1 MIRPTPATWFEIVST
16 KDDATRLFEGMA
28 SAGCAEFETAGA
40 AMAGAARAE
49 SLRQR
54 FEDLERRHHGDWPS
68 VAVPTVPHA
77 FPEAVL
83 ESALARLERWSQAA
97 EPLLQ
102 ERDELR
108 SDLQG
113 LRRWQDLLAAGGIG
127 GGERA
132 ALVSTGRL
140 AAAVYCGVP
149 PDAVVPP
156 AALMLRTIVL
166 ADANCLLALGTPAAL
181 AEYGERI
188 GGAGGHR
195 IEAVA
200 ELGLADPDAAL
211 ADHAASCL
219 ARQAEIDAALADLA
233 AAHQV
238 AAAVADARQGW
249 WCLTNVVSVR
259 TRQALCTVTGWTG
272 DAAALARTVDAS
284 GAPALVRFGAPPPGL
299 KPPMLLHNPWWVS
312 PYEVFS
318 RLIGMPD
325 RNAADPSMVVAI
337 VFPLLFGYMFGDL
350 GQGLL
355 LVCGGLLC
363 GRRWPLARLFIPGG
377 IAAMGFGLL
386 FGSVFS
392 VHGWLTAWW
401 VDPLHDPLRVLLL
414 PMAGGALLLLVGLG
428 LAATEARW
436 RGELGEWLRR
446 DGAAAACLL
455 AIAAGAMLS
464 AVGYLAAAAILVLA
478 AVMEFRATG
487 RPGAVGAGLAEIV
500 EKAVQ
505 LAINTLS
512 FVRVGAFAI
521 AHAGLSAALGMLAA
535 DAGGAGV
542 LVFVLGNVFI
552 IALEVLVVSIQTTRL
567 LLFEFFIR
575 FFSGAGRAFH
585 PAPPP
590 PSGSQGAAP

>member
-1 MIRPTPATWFEIVST
+1 MIRPSPATWFEIVAA
-16 KDDATRLFEGMA
+16 KDDATRLFEGLA
-28 SAGCAEFETAGA
+28 NAGCAEFESAGA

-54 FEDLERRHHGDWPS
+54 FEELERRYHGDWPTI
-68 VAVPTVPHA
+68 AVPTVPHA
-77 FPEAVL
+77 FPQAVL

-108 SDLQG
+108 SELQG
-113 LRRWQDLLAAGGIG
+113 LRRWQRLLAASGIG
-127 GGERA
+127 AEERA
-132 ALVSTGRL
+132 VLVSPRRL
-140 AAAVYCGVP
+140 AAAVYCGVHVGAVAP
-149 PDAVVPP
+149 PD
-156 AALMLRTIVL
+156 ALMLRPI
-166 ADANCLLALGTPAAL
+166 AMANDNCILALGTPAAL

-188 GGAGGHR
+188 AGVGGQR
-195 IEAVA
+195 IEPVA
-200 ELGLADPDAAL
+200 ELAAADVDAAL
-211 ADHAASCL
+211 ANHAASGL
-219 ARQAEIDAALADLA
+219 ARQAAIDTALAELA

-238 AAAVADARQGW
+238 AAALADARQGW
-249 WCLTNVVSVR
+249 WCLTNVASVR

-272 DAAALARTVDAS
+272 DAQALARTVDAS
-284 GAPALVRFGAPPPGL
+284 GAPALVRFGPPPPGL
-299 KPPMLLHNPWWVS
+299 KPPLLLHNPWWVS

-318 RLIGMPD
+318 RLVGMPD

-337 VFPLLFGYMFGDL
+337 AFPLLFGYMFGDV

-355 LVCGGLLC
+355 LVCGGLLF
-363 GRRWPLARLFIPGG
+363 GKRWPLARLFIPGG

-386 FGSVFS
+386 FGSAFS
-392 VHGWLTAWW
+392 VQGLFAPWW
-401 VDPLHDPLRVLLL
+401 VEPLHDPLRVLLL

-428 LAATEARW
+428 LAAIEARW
-436 RGELGEWLRR
+436 RGELGAWLRS

-455 AIAAGAMLS
+455 ALAAGATLS
-464 AVGYLAAAAILVLA
+464 AAGYLVAAAVLVAAAI
-478 AVMEFRATG
+478 MEFRAAG
-487 RPGAVGAGLAEIV
+487 RPAAVAAGLAEMA

-535 DAGGAGV
+535 DAGSAGV
-542 LVFVLGNVFI
+542 LVFVLGNGFI

-575 FFSGAGRAFH
+575 FFSGAGRPFR

-590 PSGSQGAAP
+590 PSGSQGATP

>member
-1 MIRPTPATWFEIVST
+1 MIRPTPATWFEIVT
-16 KDDATRLFEGMA
+16 AKDDATRLFEGLA

-54 FEDLERRHHGDWPS
+54 FEELERRHHDDWPS

-77 FPEAVL
+77 FPDAVL
-83 ESALARLERWSQAA
+83 EAALTRLEVWSEAA

-108 SDLQG
+108 SELQG
-113 LRRWQDLLAAGGIG
+113 LRRWQELLAASGIG
-127 GGERA
+127 PGERA
-132 ALVSTGRL
+132 VLVNPGRL
-140 AAAVYCGVP
+140 AAAVYCGAP
-149 PDAVVPP
+149 ADAVAPP
-156 AALMLRTIVL
+156 EAIMLRTIVMT
-166 ADANCLLALGTPAAL
+166 DESCLLALGTPEAL
-181 AEYGERI
+181 ADYGERV
-188 GGAGGHR
+188 AAVGGHR
-195 IEAVA
+195 IEPVA
-200 ELGLADPDAAL
+200 ELAAADPEAAL
-211 ADHAASCL
+211 ASHAAGCL
-219 ARQAEIDAALADLA
+219 ARQAAIDAALAELA
-233 AAHQV
+233 ARHGIAE
-238 AAAVADARQGW
+238 AVADARQGW
-249 WCLTNVVSVR
+249 WCLTNVASVR

-272 DAAALARTVDAS
+272 DAQALARTVDAS

-318 RLIGMPD
+318 RLVGMPD

-337 VFPLLFGYMFGDL
+337 AFPLLFGYMFGDV

-355 LVCGGLLC
+355 LVCGGLIF
-363 GRRWPLARLFIPGG
+363 GQRWPLARLFIPGG
-377 IAAMGFGLL
+377 IAAMVFGLL

-392 VHGWLTAWW
+392 VHGWFTPWW

-414 PMAGGALLLLVGLG
+414 PMLGGALLLLIGLG
-428 LAATEARW
+428 LAAAEARW

-446 DGAAAACLL
+446 DGAAAAGLL
-455 AIAAGAMLS
+455 ALAAGAMLS
-464 AVGYLAAAAILVLA
+464 AVGYLVATAILVAAAI
-478 AVMEFRATG
+478 MEFRATG
-487 RPGAVGAGLAEIV
+487 RPGAVAAGLAEIA
-500 EKAVQ
+500 EKTVQ

-535 DAGGAGV
+535 DAGSAAV

-575 FFSGAGRAFH
+575 FFSGAGRAFR

>member
-1 MIRPTPATWFEIVST
+1 MMRPTPAAWFEIVAA
-16 KDDATRLFEGMA
+16 KDDATRLFEDMA
-28 SAGCAEFETAGA
+28 NAGCAEFETATA

-49 SLRQR
+49 TLRQR
-54 FEDLERRHHGDWPS
+54 FEELERRHHDDWPS
-68 VAVPTVPHA
+68 VAAPTVPHA

-83 ESALARLERWSQAA
+83 EAALVRLERWSQAA

-102 ERDELR
+102 EQDELR
-108 SDLQG
+108 SELQG
-113 LRRWQDLLAAGGIG
+113 LRRWQRLLAASGIG
-127 GGERA
+127 AEERA
-132 ALVSTGRL
+132 VLLSPGRL
-140 AAAVYCGVP
+140 AAAMYCGAQAATVTP
-149 PDAVVPP
+149 PE
-156 AALMLRTIVL
+156 ALMLRPIAMTDESCV
-166 ADANCLLALGTPAAL
+166 LALGTPAAL
-181 AEYGERI
+181 AEFGERC
-188 GGAGGHR
+188 AGVGSHR
-195 IEAVA
+195 VEPVA
-200 ELGLADPDAAL
+200 ELAATDPDAAL
-211 ADHAASCL
+211 EGRAASCL
-219 ARQAEIDAALADLA
+219 ARQAGIDAALASLA
-233 AAHQV
+233 AEHGIAD
-238 AAAVADARQGW
+238 AVADARQGW
-249 WCLTNVVSVR
+249 WCLTNVASVR

-272 DAAALARTVDAS
+272 DAQTLARTVDAS
-284 GAPALVRFGAPPPGL
+284 GAPALVRFGTPPPGL
-299 KPPMLLHNPWWVS
+299 KPPMLLSNPWWVS

-318 RLIGMPD
+318 RLVGMPD

-337 VFPLLFGYMFGDL
+337 AFPLLFGYMFGDV

-355 LVCGGLLC
+355 LVCGGLVC
-363 GRRWPLARLFIPGG
+363 GGRWPLARLFIPGG

-386 FGSVFS
+386 FGSAFS
-392 VHGWLTAWW
+392 VQGLFAPWW
-401 VDPLHDPLRVLLL
+401 VEPLHDPLRVLLV

-436 RGELGEWLRR
+436 RGELGAWLRS

-455 AIAAGAMLS
+455 ALAAGATLS
-464 AVGYLAAAAILVLA
+464 AAGYLVAAAILVVA
-478 AVMEFRATG
+478 AIMEYRAGG
-487 RPGAVGAGLAEIV
+487 RAGAVAAGLAEIA

-535 DAGGAGV
+535 DAGSAGL
-542 LVFVLGNVFI
+542 LVFVLGNAFI

-575 FFSGAGRAFH
+575 FFSGAGRAFR

>member
-16 KDDATRLFEGMA
+16 KDDATRLFEDLA
-28 SAGCAEFETAGA
+28 NAGCAEFEPAGA

-49 SLRQR
+49 ALRQR
-54 FEDLERRHHGDWPS
+54 FEELERRYHGDWPT

-77 FPEAVL
+77 FPDAVL
-83 ESALARLERWSQAA
+83 EAALARLEVWSEAA

-108 SDLQG
+108 SELQG
-113 LRRWQDLLAAGGIG
+113 LRRWQELLAASGIG
-127 GGERA
+127 TGERA
-132 ALVSTGRL
+132 VLLSPGRL
-140 AAAVYCGVP
+140 AAAVYCGTGA
-149 PDAVVPP
+149 DAVATPE
-156 AALMLRTIVL
+156 AIMLRPIAMT
-166 ADANCLLALGTPAAL
+166 DESCLLALGTPAAL
-181 AEYGERI
+181 TEYGERI
-188 GGAGGHR
+188 AGVGGHR
-195 IEAVA
+195 IEPVA
-200 ELGLADPDAAL
+200 ELGAVDPDAAL
-211 ADHAASCL
+211 ASHAANCL
-219 ARQAEIDAALADLA
+219 ARRAEIDAALADLA
-233 AAHQV
+233 ARHGIAD
-238 AAAVADARQGW
+238 AVADARQGW
-249 WCLTNVVSVR
+249 WCLTNVASVR

-272 DAAALARTVDAS
+272 DAQALAHIVDAS

-299 KPPMLLHNPWWVS
+299 KPPMLLHNAWWVS

-318 RLIGMPD
+318 RLVGMPGRD
-325 RNAADPSMVVAI
+325 AADPSMVVAI
-337 VFPLLFGYMFGDL
+337 AFPLLFGYMFGDL
-350 GQGLL
+350 GQGFL
-355 LVCGGLLC
+355 LVCGGLIF
-363 GRRWPLARLFIPGG
+363 GKRWPLARLFIPGG

-392 VHGWLTAWW
+392 VHGHFAAWW
-401 VDPLHDPLRVLLL
+401 VDPLHDPLRVLLV
-414 PMAGGALLLLVGLG
+414 PIVGGALLLLVGLG

-436 RGELGEWLRR
+436 RGELAAWLRS

-464 AVGYLAAAAILVLA
+464 ATGYLVAAAILVVA
-478 AVMEFRATG
+478 AVMEYRADAS
-487 RPGAVGAGLAEIV
+487 PGAVAAALAEIA

-535 DAGGAGV
+535 DAGSAGA

-552 IALEVLVVSIQTTRL
+552 IALEILVVSIQTTRL

-575 FFSGAGRAFH
+575 FFSGAGRAFR

-590 PSGSQGAAP
+590 PSGSQGASP

>member
-1 MIRPTPATWFEIVST
+1 MIRPTPAAWFEIVT
-16 KDDATRLFEGMA
+16 AKDDATRLFEGLA

-54 FEDLERRHHGDWPS
+54 FEDMERRHRGDWPS

-83 ESALARLERWSQAA
+83 ESALARLERWSEAA

-113 LRRWQDLLAAGGIG
+113 LRRWQGLLAASGIG
-127 GGERA
+127 AGERA
-132 ALVSTGRL
+132 ALVSPGRL
-140 AAAVYCGVP
+140 AAAVYCGAQIG
-149 PDAVVPP
+149 AVEPP
-156 AALMLRTIVL
+156 AAVIVRSVAM
-166 ADANCLLALGTPAAL
+166 ADESCALALGTPAAL

-188 GGAGGHR
+188 GGVGGHR
-195 IEAVA
+195 IEPAA
-200 ELGLADPDAAL
+200 ELADDDPQAAL
-211 ADHAASCL
+211 ARHAASCL
-219 ARQAEIDAALADLA
+219 VRQTEIDAALAELA
-233 AAHQV
+233 AAHNI
-238 AAAVADARQGW
+238 ANAVADARQGW
-249 WCLTNVVSVR
+249 WCLTNVASVR

-272 DAAALARTVDAS
+272 DAQALARTVDAS

-318 RLIGMPD
+318 RLVGMPD

-337 VFPLLFGYMFGDL
+337 AFPLLFGYMFGDL

-355 LVCGGLLC
+355 LVCGGLLF
-363 GRRWPLARLFIPGG
+363 GKRWPLARLFIPGG

-392 VHGWLTAWW
+392 VHGQFAAWW
-401 VDPLHDPLRVLLL
+401 VDPLHDPLRVLLV
-414 PMAGGALLLLVGLG
+414 PMVGGALLLLVGLG

-436 RGELGEWLRR
+436 RGELGAWLRS
-446 DGAAAACLL
+446 DGAAAAGLL

-464 AVGYLAAAAILVLA
+464 AAGYLVAAAILVAA
-478 AVMEFRATG
+478 AVMEYRATG
-487 RPGAVGAGLAEIV
+487 RAGAAAAGLAGIA

-535 DAGGAGV
+535 DAGSAGA
-542 LVFVLGNVFI
+542 LVFVLGNAFI

-575 FFSGAGRAFH
+575 FFSGAGRAFR